1 MNVNIVIIVGRERGR
16 IFNYYFLF
24 SLGVLLVIVS
34 AIFSIRM
41 YRKRELKFSSII
53 KMLSGFLMGLLIVW
67 MTAPSLKYVIT
78 KDFDVVNGKCTIE
91 IFSSGR
97 SSDSIFNML
106 QTDEQFSFDEIPE
119 LDAYGKS
126 IPYYCEVTV
135 TKDHMWTMDYKI
147 YDLKT
152 RKLIDSHR

>member
-1 MNVNIVIIVGRERGR
+1 MLFVIG
-16 IFNYYFLF
+16 
-24 SLGVLLVIVS
+24 S
-34 AIFSIRM
+34 AIFFIRM
-41 YRKRELKFSSII
+41 YRKREIKFWSTI
-53 KMLSGFLMGLLIVW
+53 KMLSGFLMGLLILW
-67 MTAPSLKYVIT
+67 MTVPSLKYVIT

-91 IFSSGR
+91 ISSSGR
-97 SSDSIFNML
+97 YSNSIFNML
-106 QTDEQFSFDEIPE
+106 QTEEQFSFNEIPE

-152 RKLIDSHR
+152 RKLIDSHTGE

>member
-1 MNVNIVIIVGRERGR
+1 MTYCREGVIV
-16 IFNYYFLF
+16 FYYYFLF
-24 SLGVLLVIVS
+24 SLGVLIVIGS
-34 AIFSIRM
+34 AIFFIRM
-41 YRKRELKFSSII
+41 YRKREIKFWPTI
-53 KMLSGFLMGLLIVW
+53 KMLSGFLIGLLLLW
-67 MTAPSLKYVIT
+67 MTVPSLKYVIT

-91 IFSSGR
+91 ISSSGR
-97 SSDSIFNML
+97 SSDFNML
-106 QTDEQFSFDEIPE
+106 HTDEQFNFNEIPE

-152 RKLIDSHR
+152 GKLIDSHTGE

>member
-1 MNVNIVIIVGRERGR
+1 MTYCREAVI
-16 IFNYYFLF
+16 FFYYYFLF
-24 SLGVLLVIVS
+24 CLGVFIVFGS
-34 AIFSIRM
+34 AIFLILIF
-41 YRKRELKFSSII
+41 RKREIKFWSTI
-53 KMLSGFLMGLLIVW
+53 KMLSGFLIGLLILW
-67 MTAPSLKYVIT
+67 MTVPSLKYVIT

-91 IFSSGR
+91 ISSSGR
-97 SSDSIFNML
+97 SSDSTFNML
-106 QTDEQFSFDEIPE
+106 QTDEQFSFNEIPE

-152 RKLIDSHR
+152 RKLIDSHTGE